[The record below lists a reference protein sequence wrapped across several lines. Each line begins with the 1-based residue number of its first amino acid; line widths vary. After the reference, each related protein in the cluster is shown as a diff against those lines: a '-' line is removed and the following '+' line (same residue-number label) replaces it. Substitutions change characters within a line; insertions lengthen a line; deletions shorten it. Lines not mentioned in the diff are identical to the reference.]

1 MYKTSLELLAPAR
14 NADIGIEAIRHGAD
28 AVYIG
33 GPRFGARAAAGN
45 NVDEIKR
52 LVDYAHC
59 FKAKVYVTINT
70 LLHSDELSEVKSL
83 IEQLQEIGVDA
94 LIVQDP
100 VVRDLVNSLPAER
113 RIRLHASTQMDNRT
127 ADKVRMLLSQGYEQ
141 IVLARELSLEE
152 IKDIH
157 NQCPEVS
164 LEAFVHGALCVSLSG
179 LCYVSEVLFDR
190 SANRGECAQ
199 VCRMEFDLED
209 EKGVKIVRNKH
220 LLSLRDLCQIDAL
233 EDMAEAG
240 VRSFKIEGRL
250 KDMSYVKNV
259 TAAYS
264 QALNALCEKFP
275 DRYQR
280 ASMGSVDYAFRPDVR
295 KSFNRGFTHYFL
307 YGRNDDIFSFDTPK
321 ATGEP
326 IGKVTSVNQQRG
338 SAYIDLRLDDGVT
351 LTNGDGLCFFNR
363 NRSLIGLRVNRVEK
377 SRVYPYVMPHDLLP
391 GMTVYRNHD
400 KHFNDVLA
408 GQSAERFIPVDITMD
423 YSEGEFVLTMC
434 DDSHSTELHCPYT
447 AELARTHQ
455 SENVRRELSRLGNT
469 FCRANSVD
477 LLYEKNYFIPA
488 SKLSEWRRELVRK
501 HSQIIDYQNDS
512 SFERNPSI
520 QNSSFNNSSLLTHHS
535 PLMQCRHCLR
545 YAFGWCARRQQ
556 LTSEPPK
563 QLFLRLRN
571 GARLSLDFDC
581 KVCMMNVYK
590 A

>member
-1 MYKTSLELLAPAR
+1 MTS
-14 NADIGIEAIRHGAD
+14 
-28 AVYIG
+28 
-33 GPRFGARAAAGN
+33 
-45 NVDEIKR
+45 
-52 LVDYAHC
+52 
-59 FKAKVYVTINT
+59 
-70 LLHSDELSEVKSL
+70 
-83 IEQLQEIGVDA
+83 
-94 LIVQDP
+94 
-100 VVRDLVNSLPAER
+100 
-113 RIRLHASTQMDNRT
+113 
-127 ADKVRMLLSQGYEQ
+127 
-141 IVLARELSLEE
+141 
-152 IKDIH
+152 
-157 NQCPEVS
+157 
-164 LEAFVHGALCVSLSG
+164 
-179 LCYVSEVLFDR
+179 
-190 SANRGECAQ
+190 
-199 VCRMEFDLED
+199 
-209 EKGVKIVRNKH
+209 
-220 LLSLRDLCQIDAL
+220 
-233 EDMAEAG
+233 
-240 VRSFKIEGRL
+240 
-250 KDMSYVKNV
+250 
-259 TAAYS
+259 
-264 QALNALCEKFP
+264 
-275 DRYQR
+275 
-280 ASMGSVDYAFRPDVR
+280 
-295 KSFNRGFTHYFL
+295 
-307 YGRNDDIFSFDTPK
+307 
-321 ATGEP
+321 

-469 FCRANSVD
+469 FYRANSVD

-488 SKLSEWRRELVRK
+488 SKLSEWRRELVRQ
-501 HSQIIDYQNDS
+501 HLQIIDYQNDS

-571 GARLSLDFDC
+571 GARLSLEFDC
-581 KVCMMNVYK
+581 KACVMNVYK